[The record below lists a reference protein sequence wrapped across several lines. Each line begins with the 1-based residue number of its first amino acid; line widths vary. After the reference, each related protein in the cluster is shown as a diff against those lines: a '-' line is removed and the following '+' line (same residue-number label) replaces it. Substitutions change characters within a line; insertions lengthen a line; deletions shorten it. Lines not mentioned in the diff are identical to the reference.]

1 MSEDLIAL
9 TTEIVAAHVSNNNVD
24 AQDVP
29 SLIQSVYTALQD
41 AGKLGSDPMVES
53 YAPAV
58 SLRASIK
65 PDHII
70 CLECGAKMK
79 VLKRHLTTDHAM
91 SVAEYRNKWHLPKD
105 YPLVAPNYSQTRKQL
120 AVKIGLGTKNGVQ
133 MPLAA
138 TRA

>member
-9 TTEIVAAHVSNNNVD
+9 TTEIVAAHVSNNSVAVD
-24 AQDVP
+24 DVP
-29 SLIQSVYTALQD
+29 ALIQSVYNALQD
-41 AGKLGSDPMVES
+41 AGKLTSEVVVES
-53 YAPAV
+53 HAPAV
-58 SLRASIK
+58 SVRASIK

-91 SVAEYRNKWHLPKD
+91 SVTEYRNKWHLPKD

-120 AVKIGLGTKNGVQ
+120 AVKIGLGTKNGIN
-133 MPLAA
+133 MPVLPK
-138 TRA
+138 R